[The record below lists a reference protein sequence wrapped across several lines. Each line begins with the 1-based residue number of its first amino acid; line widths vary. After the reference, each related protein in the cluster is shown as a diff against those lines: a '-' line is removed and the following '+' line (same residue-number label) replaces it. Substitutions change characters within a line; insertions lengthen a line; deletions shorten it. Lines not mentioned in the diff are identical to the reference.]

1 MRLRTGDQMI
11 ERKAA
16 ELRANDPV
24 GYAAWMLRHRNLC
37 PVCSGRVRKPTE
49 NAVTSNRIFHCL
61 DCHWTAQVSESQ
73 YQGTAYKALRGI
85 CEAALAMR
93 KAREDSRRT
102 VSRTRKPRRSKDRTR
117 SRSRAGDE
125 NRDQSTDVQSGS
137 LPPARTGD

>member
-16 ELRANDPV
+16 ELRASDAV
-24 GYAAWMLRHRNLC
+24 GYAAWMLRHRDLC

-49 NAVTSNRIFHCL
+49 NAVTSKRIFHCL

-85 CEAALAMR
+85 CTAALAMR
-93 KAREDSRRT
+93 KAREDSRRA
-102 VSRTRKPRRSKDRTR
+102 VSQTRRPRRSKKQTR
-117 SRSRAGDE
+117 SRTSAGDE
-125 NRDQSTDVQSGS
+125 DRHQSTDVQPGS
-137 LPPARTGD
+137 LPTARTGY